1 LLQLSKIALLYQW
14 ALGAIMFPQ
23 QEHQKLAWLCR
34 LLMIYGGIV
43 TFFAIVLIVAL
54 MMVFPLKQ
62 PIPML
67 VTAAAKSDQVVL
79 IEPIQRSSKGVDLL
93 LETLARQYV
102 LLREPLDFQTESL
115 RWSQLAYFSSS
126 DLMHYFRQ
134 QMDSHNPKS
143 PYVEFQ
149 RQGVIRQVNILSS
162 ASLTPSAPNVWQV
175 EWESV
180 DRDAQTNE
188 LLARQV
194 WISTLTASC
203 IEQETVFK
211 DQYLNPVGFTVSH
224 YRVAAKHE
232 NT

>member
-1 LLQLSKIALLYQW
+1 ML
-14 ALGAIMFPQ
+14 PQ

-34 LLMIYGGIV
+34 LLMIYASTV
-43 TFFAIVLIVAL
+43 TFLVVVLIVAL

-62 PIPML
+62 PLPML

-79 IEPIQRSSKGVDLL
+79 IEPIQRNSKGVDLL

-115 RWSQLAYFSSS
+115 RWSQLAYFSSN
-126 DLMHYFRQ
+126 DLMRSFQQ

-143 PYVEFQ
+143 PYMEFQ
-149 RQGVIRQVNILSS
+149 RQSVIRQVTILSS
-162 ASLTPSAPNVWQV
+162 ASLSPSAPNVWQV
-175 EWESV
+175 EWESL
-180 DRDAQTNE
+180 DRDMQTNE
-188 LLARQV
+188 LLARKV
-194 WISTLTASC
+194 WVSTLTASC
-203 IEQETVFK
+203 IEQETIFK

>member
-1 LLQLSKIALLYQW
+1 ML
-14 ALGAIMFPQ
+14 PQ
-23 QEHQKLAWLCR
+23 QEHQKLAWVCR
-34 LLMIYGGIV
+34 LLMIYGSV
-43 TFFAIVLIVAL
+43 ATFLVVVLLVAL

-62 PIPML
+62 PLPML
-67 VTAAAKSDQVVL
+67 VSAAAKSDQVVL
-79 IEPIQRSSKGVDLL
+79 IEPIQRNRKGVDLL

-115 RWSQLAYFSSS
+115 RWSQLAYFSSN
-126 DLMHYFRQ
+126 DLMRSFQQ

-143 PYVEFQ
+143 PYMEFQ

-162 ASLTPSAPNVWQV
+162 ASLSPSAPDIWQV
-175 EWESV
+175 EWESL
-180 DRDAQTNE
+180 DRDMQTNA
-188 LLARQV
+188 LLARKV
-194 WISTLTASC
+194 WVSTLTASC
-203 IEQETVFK
+203 IAQETVFK

>member
-1 LLQLSKIALLYQW
+1 ML
-14 ALGAIMFPQ
+14 PQ
-23 QEHQKLAWLCR
+23 QEHQKLAWVCR
-34 LLMIYGGIV
+34 LLMIYGSV
-43 TFFAIVLIVAL
+43 ATFLVVVLLVAL

-62 PIPML
+62 PLPML
-67 VTAAAKSDQVVL
+67 VSAAAKSDQVVL
-79 IEPIQRSSKGVDLL
+79 IEPIQRNRKGVDLL

-115 RWSQLAYFSSS
+115 RWSQLAYFSSN
-126 DLMHYFRQ
+126 DLMRSFQQ

-143 PYVEFQ
+143 PYMEFQ

-162 ASLTPSAPNVWQV
+162 ASLSPSAPDIWQV
-175 EWESV
+175 EWESL
-180 DRDAQTNE
+180 DRDMQTNA
-188 LLARQV
+188 LLARKV
-194 WISTLTASC
+194 WVSTLTASC

>member
-1 LLQLSKIALLYQW
+1 ML
-14 ALGAIMFPQ
+14 PQ

-34 LLMIYGGIV
+34 LLMIYASTV
-43 TFFAIVLIVAL
+43 TFLVVVLLVAL

-62 PIPML
+62 PLPML

-79 IEPIQRSSKGVDLL
+79 IEPIQRNSKGVDLL

-115 RWSQLAYFSSS
+115 RWSQLAYFSSN
-126 DLMHYFRQ
+126 DLMRSFQQ

-143 PYVEFQ
+143 PYMEFQ
-149 RQGVIRQVNILSS
+149 RQSVIRQVTILSS
-162 ASLTPSAPNVWQV
+162 ASLSPSAPNVWQV
-175 EWESV
+175 EWESL
-180 DRDAQTNE
+180 DRDMQTNE
-188 LLARQV
+188 LLARKV
-194 WISTLTASC
+194 WVSTLTASC
-203 IEQETVFK
+203 IEQETIFK